1 MLVIGLAGIWRIQS
15 LSGIIDTLG
24 KRNLFIARLV
34 LEIGLT
40 NTVYVMGVRNYALWQ
55 NTKYLG
61 ADSIMVSPEAT
72 EKSADELTRQV
83 KMFASYAIGPQQA
96 QWAKQLLVSV
106 QQLQSSGK
114 QVIEQALRAPNTMEF
129 NRLLM
134 DFENRFYK
142 INEFLGN
149 TLTVENFKETAQ
161 QIYLGYVKKREA
173 ILLLIGVLILGV
185 AVGAVTTLWL
195 YYNRKDERQRREE
208 MMRQLI
214 TIEERE
220 RQNLSAQIHDQMA
233 QDLSA
238 LKIYTG
244 VSEQAIEANLQTR
257 EFKDSIGS
265 IKKILSGLIEKTHNI
280 CLLLRPPALDEVGIV
295 DSLDAL
301 ILEYRQL
308 TGINYVYEK
317 PEKELT
323 LSAEHSL
330 LLYRLAQ
337 EALTNTAKYA
347 QAKNVF
353 VRLSRRQNEAEF
365 LFKDDGIGFDYQN
378 LMRRPLRRQEDKLR
392 LGLLGLQERVELAG
406 GMMRVESAPGKG
418 TQIFV
423 TLPI

>member
-24 KRNLFIARLV
+24 KRNLFIARIV

-40 NTVYVMGVRNYALWQ
+40 NTVYVMAVRNYALWQ

-61 ADSIMVSPEAT
+61 TSGIAVTSDAA
-72 EKSADELTRQV
+72 EKAADELTRQV

-106 QQLQSSGK
+106 QQLQSNGK
-114 QVIEQALRAPNTMEF
+114 QVIEQASRAPNTMEL

-161 QIYLGYVKKREA
+161 QIYLGYVKKKEA
-173 ILLLIGVLILGV
+173 IMLLIGVLILGV
-185 AVGAVTTLWL
+185 AVGAATTLWL
-195 YYNRKDERQRREE
+195 YYNRKNERQRREE

-244 VSEQAIEANLQTR
+244 VTEQAVKADLQAP
-257 EFKDSIGS
+257 EFIDGISN

-295 DSLDAL
+295 DSLEAL

-317 PEKELT
+317 PEKEIA
-323 LSAEHSL
+323 LSAEQSL

-337 EALTNTAKYA
+337 ETLTNTAKYA

-378 LMRRPLRRQEDKLR
+378 VVRRPLRRQEDKLR
-392 LGLLGLQERVELAG
+392 LGLFGLQERVELAG
-406 GMMRVESAPGKG
+406 GLMRVESAPGKG